1 MNVWGVIGVVIA
13 IVLLV
18 ILSLRGFNI
27 FLASM
32 IASVIVAVFNLINP
46 LNILI
51 EGYATGFASFIGKYF
66 FVFLFGLWMGKV
78 MSITGATES
87 IAHSVVK
94 AVGPRYSIL
103 CVPIIIGLLKYGG
116 VDGNVARMVF
126 IPLIYSIFKES
137 NIHRRIMPAVFL
149 FGTDTFFNCS
159 PGVPTTMN
167 IVTTRALGVDLAAA
181 PLIGWIGSAFM
192 LITGEIFIYM
202 VIKRM
207 QDKGEKFE
215 PFALYE
221 AKDGEEKTEKKLPNP
236 VISILPIFACAILVN
251 IKNGEGKAVFSAE
264 AGLLIAF
271 VIAVILNAKY
281 ISWKHLI
288 GEMGNGVPEM
298 IKVVSLPAAL
308 LGFGAVVK
316 EVPAYE
322 MIQQIAIHAPG
333 STYLKLLLSTNLL
346 CVALGSATSATTL
359 VAGTLGNVFVGLG
372 MPADVCARIMTQTAC
387 AFDTV
392 PHNGGVVSTLQL
404 CGMDHK
410 QSYKYIFVLSVVIP
424 LAASIVTSMIASVIY

>member
-1 MNVWGVIGVVIA
+1 MDTLGVIGVVLA

-18 ILSLRGFNI
+18 ILSLKGFNI

-32 IASVIVAVFNLINP
+32 LAAVIVAGSNLLNP
-46 LNILI
+46 LTILV
-51 EGYATGFASFIGKYF
+51 ESYAPGFASFFGNYF
-66 FVFLFGLWMGKV
+66 FIFLFGLWMGKV
-78 MSITGATES
+78 MSLTGATES
-87 IAHSVVK
+87 IAHAVVK
-94 AVGPRYSIL
+94 TVGPKYSIL

-126 IPLIYSIFKES
+126 IPLIYSIFKEC

-167 IVTTRALGVDLAAA
+167 IITTRALGVDLAAS

-202 VIKRM
+202 TVKRM
-207 QDKGEKFE
+207 IDNGETFE
-215 PFALYE
+215 PFELYE
-221 AKDGEEKTEKKLPNP
+221 SKDSQVHRENLPNP
-236 VISILPIFACAILVN
+236 IISILPIIACAILVN
-251 IKNGEGKAVFSAE
+251 VKNSAGEAMFTAE
-264 AGLLIAF
+264 AGLLMAF
-271 VIAVILNAKY
+271 VIAIILNFKS
-281 ISWKHLI
+281 IPWKKLVD
-288 GEMGNGVPEM
+288 EMGKGVPEM
-298 IKVVSLPAAL
+298 IRVISLPAAL

-322 MIQQIAIHAPG
+322 MIKQIAIHAPG
-333 STYLKLLLSTNLL
+333 STYMKLLLSTNIM
-346 CVALGSATSATTL
+346 CAALGSATSATTL
-359 VAGTLGNVFVGLG
+359 IAGTLGEVFVGLG
-372 MPADVCARIMTQTAC
+372 MRPDVCARIMTQTAC

-392 PHNGGVVSTLQL
+392 PHNGGVVSTIQL

-410 QSYKYIFVLSVVIP
+410 QSYKYIFILSVAIP
-424 LAASIVTSMIASVIY
+424 LAASILTSVIASIIY